1 VSAAMSANDD
11 TNPMSPYGDT
21 VNSAG
26 MDVPIVR
33 ARCCRDWPVL
43 AMTRMGRCGYCG
55 QVPVVVQVEMC
66 VCGHRATWHSP
77 GCIGCGCAA
86 MSERE
91 GR

>member
-1 VSAAMSANDD
+1 VSAAMSANGDIGL
-11 TNPMSPYGDT
+11 MSPYGDT

-26 MDVPIVR
+26 VNVLLVR

-55 QVPVVVQVEMC
+55 QVPVVVGPC
-66 VCGHRATWHSP
+66 VCGHPAAWHSP

-86 MSERE
+86 MDGRE